1 MEQPRSS
8 GNREFVSSPSIAE
21 AEDVDEIDRA
31 ECLAYI
37 AYLRFGLSGPLVG
50 DDDFLRGGGGR
61 AEDDHVTEKADGG
74 DPEDDEAGLGAH
86 LEEFDGSDFDPSRCP
101 DGHVS
106 TVVRNGRGRRGEQRY
121 LCRECET
128 TFTPLTG
135 TIFEGRKFSLPEMVF
150 LISHMDEMDALSLAE
165 RVPRSYRS
173 VRSFLKAVRAA
184 EDSPLVEAFRAN
196 GYSTDSDGSASQ
208 S

>member
-1 MEQPRSS
+1 MEQPWSS
-8 GNREFVSSPSIAE
+8 GSREFVSPPPVAE

-31 ECLAYI
+31 ECLTYI

-50 DDDFLRGGGGR
+50 DDDFLRGGEDKR
-61 AEDDHVTEKADGG
+61 VAEEADGG
-74 DPEDDEAGLGAH
+74 DPGDVESGLKGD
-86 LEEFDGSDFDPSRCP
+86 LEEFDGGDFNPSRCP

-106 TVVRNGRGRRGEQRY
+106 AVVRNGRGRRGEQRY
-121 LCRECET
+121 LCRECGT

-173 VRSFLKAVRAA
+173 VRSFLKAVRSA
-184 EDSPLVEAFRAN
+184 EDSPLVDAFRSN
-196 GYSTDSDGSASQ
+196 GHSPDSDGTTSQ
-208 S
+208 P